1 MSNDPLLET
10 LKASQSEKRGVT
22 VALSGTT
29 IALLVREIRD
39 GCVIGA
45 SQAHD
50 RIVIRLEA
58 IEAAYM

>member
-10 LKASQSEKRGVT
+10 LNTSLSEKRGVT

-29 IALLVREIRD
+29 IPMLVREVRD
-39 GCVIGA
+39 GYVIGA

-50 RIVIRLEA
+50 RIVVRLDA
-58 IEAAYM
+58 IEGAYM